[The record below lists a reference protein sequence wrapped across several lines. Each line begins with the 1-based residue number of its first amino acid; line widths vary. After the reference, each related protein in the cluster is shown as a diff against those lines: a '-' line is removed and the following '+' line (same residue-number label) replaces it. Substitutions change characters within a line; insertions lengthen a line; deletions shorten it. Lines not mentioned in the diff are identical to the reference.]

1 MKCTISK
8 RKTFILYRKRGVFW
22 FRREMEVIEASQGVV
37 GLVKNDIHIT
47 GKSVNNV
54 VDVDF
59 TNNEEA
65 LQLAA

>member
-1 MKCTISK
+1 
-8 RKTFILYRKRGVFW
+8 
-22 FRREMEVIEASQGVV
+22 MEVIEASQGVV